1 MSLFSMDLFKPTFP
15 WQAMEISG
23 GKILGVSLEKTK
35 AEVLLKHF
43 FCEDIPDGVLD
54 LAMITDN
61 ISQVEAFKTF
71 LEPRLKCFTDKK
83 RRVSLLLPDI
93 IAKVSIFDFE
103 KLPAKREEIT
113 ELVKWKLKKAMPF
126 DTEEA
131 KIVYKKLTSVDGA
144 ETKTSLL
151 VAVIKSTILEQYE
164 RIFEDFHF
172 NAGLID
178 LSSFNLVNLC
188 GFLNPAM
195 ARDAR
200 NYLILNV
207 AETYYTMNIIRRGSM
222 IFYRAKSVRETGV
235 SFEKDLIHLIEKDF
249 MPTIL
254 YFRERLKGGEIEKI
268 LLRNYHYQD
277 GALKTFLEDRYSMPV
292 EYIEPGKAVK
302 NQADPEPDYSDFQKM
317 APLIGVVLAR

>member
-1 MSLFSMDLFKPTFP
+1 MDIFKPNFP
-15 WQAMEISG
+15 GQAMEISG

-35 AEVLLKHF
+35 TEVLLKHF
-43 FCEDIPDGVLD
+43 FSENIPEGVLD
-54 LAMITDN
+54 LEMITDN

-71 LEPRLKCFTDKK
+71 LEPRLKFFSDKK
-83 RRVSLLLPDI
+83 RRISLLLPDI

-103 KLPAKREEIT
+103 KLPAKQEEIT
-113 ELVKWKLKKAMPF
+113 ELVKWKLKKAMPY

-131 KIVYKKLTSVDGA
+131 RIVYKKLTSIDGA
-144 ETKTSLL
+144 ATKTSLL
-151 VAVIKSTILEQYE
+151 VAVIKSTVLEQYE

-188 GFLNPAM
+188 SFLNPEL
-195 ARDAR
+195 ARDGR

-207 AETYYTMNIIRRGSM
+207 AETYYTMNIVRRGSM
-222 IFYRAKSVRETGV
+222 IFYRAKAVRETGV

-249 MPTIL
+249 MPTLL

-268 LLRNYHYQD
+268 FLRNYHYQD
-277 GALKTFLEDRYSMPV
+277 GALKSFLEDRYSIPV
-292 EYIEPGKAVK
+292 SYIEPGKAVK
-302 NQADPEPDYSDFQKM
+302 SQADPEPDYSDFQKM